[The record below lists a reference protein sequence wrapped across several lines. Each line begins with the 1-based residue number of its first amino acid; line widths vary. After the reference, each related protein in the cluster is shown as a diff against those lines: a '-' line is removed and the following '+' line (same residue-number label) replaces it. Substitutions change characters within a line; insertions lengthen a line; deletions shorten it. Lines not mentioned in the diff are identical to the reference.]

1 MRAWDIS
8 AGAETDAPAAA
19 ARHTCTE
26 LGGRRIANRSARI
39 SLRTIPGMILDASPA
54 PRPRA
59 AFVTGD
65 RTGVGATRHSLGSPA
80 AIITAIGLTAAT
92 AFLARRLRYAVDT
105 RPVGHVPGAS
115 AACEPDAARAQSRQ
129 DRALPWRLA
138 HRWIAQRAIAPF
150 RRRPGFAALRIL
162 VIDHG
167 PGGLVAAVASHAP
180 RDTAIV
186 ALDPNA
192 GMATLARVQAGHLV
206 DHGRDHRIGW
216 VHAGGDA
223 VPISAGSIDVVL
235 TVGALHSWSDPE
247 AVLREIRRVLA
258 PGGRIV
264 IADTRRDLPTW
275 AWVAV
280 KVAQRLLMPS
290 ALREVDEPSTSIRA
304 GYRAQELE
312 WFAARAT
319 FPAFRIHEGPAW
331 LILEAGTAERDVVR
345 I

>member
-1 MRAWDIS
+1 M
-8 AGAETDAPAAA
+8 
-19 ARHTCTE
+19 
-26 LGGRRIANRSARI
+26 
-39 SLRTIPGMILDASPA
+39 
-54 PRPRA
+54 
-59 AFVTGD
+59 
-65 RTGVGATRHSLGSPA
+65 
-80 AIITAIGLTAAT
+80 
-92 AFLARRLRYAVDT
+92 
-105 RPVGHVPGAS
+105 
-115 AACEPDAARAQSRQ
+115 
-129 DRALPWRLA
+129 
-138 HRWIAQRAIAPF
+138 
-150 RRRPGFAALRIL
+150 RIL

-319 FPAFRIHEGPAW
+319 FPSFRIHEGPAW

-345 I
+345 TQLPPSLVGKGGRGG